1 MQETSIL
8 IQSQK
13 YCYLKRNRRL
23 ENCYQIVTELL
34 FRFLNQ
40 ENLNVLF
47 HFLLSLLDF
56 VLIKRY

>member
-1 MQETSIL
+1 M
-8 IQSQK
+8 
-13 YCYLKRNRRL
+13 

-56 VLIKRY
+56 VLIKRYW